1 MSFGISGNDARSG
14 VEGFCPE
21 VKKSKA
27 LDVTFGGTKV
37 DCVELPQDFLTG
49 FRIWYLRSG
58 SLLCTMYFPTLAVVS
73 TRKSTVIVE
82 SLACGGWRVVQLR
95 GNTDTINL
103 AYRDAAKVKS
113 AGFRHARHAS
123 LRLCPLSEAANAL
136 LAKR

>member
-1 MSFGISGNDARSG
+1 MNFGISGHDDARSG

-27 LDVTFGGTKV
+27 LDVTSRGTKV
-37 DCVELPQDFLTG
+37 DRVELPQDYLTG

-82 SLACGGWRVVQLR
+82 SLAYAVDRELSSF
-95 GNTDTINL
+95 
-103 AYRDAAKVKS
+103 KVTRIQSIWFIEMPRKLSQPGS
-113 AGFRHARHAS
+113 ATHVM
-123 LRLCPLSEAANAL
+123 L
-136 LAKR
+136 LFVYVRCQKLPMPF